1 MVNYFFRCDN
11 GIKTRHLKYSPYLL
25 RISTKVFKGELIIM
39 CLLKNKMRGKR
50 WMVRVLM
57 KQNCHELIIEAGDED
72 SC

>member
-1 MVNYFFRCDN
+1 
-11 GIKTRHLKYSPYLL
+11 
-25 RISTKVFKGELIIM
+25 
-39 CLLKNKMRGKR
+39 MRGKR